1 LQKEDFFKKTIE
13 EIQDTLRITISYEQR
28 KSAFEPK
35 RVFNENIEDFIPKH
49 LSGKVKLVDSPH
61 DKISNLVMSGHS
73 PKGTWVYKIQKPNQQ
88 SKQSTKKRTSR
99 ARRASASKK

>member
-1 LQKEDFFKKTIE
+1 MQQEEFFKKTIE

-35 RVFNENIEDFIPKH
+35 RIFNENIEDFIPKH
-49 LSGKVKLVDSPH
+49 LSGKVKLIDRPH
-61 DKISNLVMSGHS
+61 DKISNLVMLGHS

-88 SKQSTKKRTSR
+88 STKKRTSR
-99 ARRASASKK
+99 TRRASASKK